1 MTMVSLTTF
10 SSSSM
15 DIKFRW
21 DIFNS
26 FASSSNFVLL
36 IYFLLLQA
44 RLQKYSCL
52 FFTTQNIHHHHHSIC
67 SIDGFLNQCIY
78 TLQNTPEDD
87 SFYFVCIQRQSLS
100 HGTSWEFVLMHS
112 FHGFS
117 LPCIYLP
124 FTGSLVSF
132 SNSCNSTLF
141 QMFLYKS
148 THSSASE
155 TLNHIA

>member
-1 MTMVSLTTF
+1 MIIYFFIIYLLLLSSPKHFYIGLSPLKIISLYVTMVSLTTF

-26 FASSSNFVLL
+26 FAFSSNFVLL

-87 SFYFVCIQRQSLS
+87 SFYFVCIQRQSLTLL
-100 HGTSWEFVLMHS
+100 HCNTCRMKHLE
-112 FHGFS
+112 
-117 LPCIYLP
+117 
-124 FTGSLVSF
+124 
-132 SNSCNSTLF
+132 NSS
-141 QMFLYKS
+141 
-148 THSSASE
+148 
-155 TLNHIA
+155 